1 MDRRTFFRASSIATA
16 SAAFSLAAWPAVA
29 TMPPM
34 DDGHYP
40 PTTQQVEEAAVAQL
54 EAALEVVASVP
65 ESVIEQGDEAVR
77 VYLAA
82 RLPQATAIQSP
93 ALATSVGGF
102 WDKAWQVSKC
112 LSAITLL
119 IAGVGIPISMVLK
132 IKKLA
137 KAVGGVRVLARQIVD
152 VARRRGPMTRRIKEV
167 FGAFGTGVVGLA
179 TTVLGID
186 AVQEECF

>member
-1 MDRRTFFRASSIATA
+1 M
-16 SAAFSLAAWPAVA
+16 
-29 TMPPM
+29 
-34 DDGHYP
+34 
-40 PTTQQVEEAAVAQL
+40 
-54 EAALEVVASVP
+54 
-65 ESVIEQGDEAVR
+65 
-77 VYLAA
+77 
-82 RLPQATAIQSP
+82 
-93 ALATSVGGF
+93 GGF